1 MQQNNEMTI
10 LVNDAEKG
18 TDIDPREAQ
27 RILEIAQANLSQA
40 EGKRQRIEANWVI
53 RRARARVEATNAIL
67 Y

>member
-40 EGKRQRIEANWVI
+40 EGKRQRIEAN
-53 RRARARVEATNAIL
+53 
-67 Y
+67 